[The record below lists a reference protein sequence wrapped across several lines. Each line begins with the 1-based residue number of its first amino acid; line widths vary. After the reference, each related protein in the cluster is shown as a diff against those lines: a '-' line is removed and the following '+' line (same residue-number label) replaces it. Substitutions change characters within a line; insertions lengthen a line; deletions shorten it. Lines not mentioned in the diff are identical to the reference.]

1 MHLAAESHVDRS
13 IDGPG
18 TFIDTNITGTYT
30 LLEAARAYWTAEGKP
45 DSFRFHHIS
54 TDEVFG
60 TLGDTGLFT
69 EETPYAPNSPYSA
82 SKAAS
87 DHLVRAWHETYGLP
101 VVLTNCSNNYGPYHF
116 PEKLIPVVILNALA
130 GKPIPVYGQGFETC
144 ATGFMSRITPT
155 PCCSSAKRGPW
166 AAATTSA
173 ATTSVA
179 TSTSCAPSA
188 PLLDERRPTGA
199 PHDRLIT
206 YVTDRP
212 GHDLRYAHRRRRA
225 SPRSWAGSPPSRS
238 RRGLARTVDWY
249 LANEAWWRALQAR
262 DGVGERLGKGGVGGM
277 VDAPQDQGRVRGMTR
292 FSASS
297 SSPPREGRRLLRQ
310 RFASEAETR
319 KVDVDWK
326 ATPYSR
332 IALVNRLAWA
342 RPESRYLE
350 IGCDDD
356 LLFHSVPLDKK
367 IGVDPIKGGTHRMT
381 SDDFFAA
388 NTDRYDIIFIDGLH
402 TYEQV
407 RHDVINAMGALA
419 PGGWIALHDMVPR
432 TWEEEH
438 VPRVSGAWTGD
449 VWKVAIELSR
459 SPGIEFHI
467 VMIDH
472 GVGLFQDDRH
482 HRGHAR

>member
-1 MHLAAESHVDRS
+1 
-13 IDGPG
+13 
-18 TFIDTNITGTYT
+18 
-30 LLEAARAYWTAEGKP
+30 
-45 DSFRFHHIS
+45 
-54 TDEVFG
+54 
-60 TLGDTGLFT
+60 
-69 EETPYAPNSPYSA
+69 
-82 SKAAS
+82 
-87 DHLVRAWHETYGLP
+87 
-101 VVLTNCSNNYGPYHF
+101 
-116 PEKLIPVVILNALA
+116 
-130 GKPIPVYGQGFETC
+130 
-144 ATGFMSRITPT
+144 
-155 PCCSSAKRGPW
+155 
-166 AAATTSA
+166 
-173 ATTSVA
+173 
-179 TSTSCAPSA
+179 
-188 PLLDERRPTGA
+188 
-199 PHDRLIT
+199 
-206 YVTDRP
+206 
-212 GHDLRYAHRRRRA
+212 
-225 SPRSWAGSPPSRS
+225 
-238 RRGLARTVDWY
+238 
-249 LANEAWWRALQAR
+249 
-262 DGVGERLGKGGVGGM
+262 M
-277 VDAPQDQGRVRGMTR
+277 VDAPKIRAGFGDDPLLSFEFLT
-292 FSASS
+292 
-297 SSPPREGRRLLRQ
+297 PEGRRLLRQ

-472 GVGLFQDDRH
+472 GVGLFRMTDTTAATLADLRADLTEAGFSRFLAEFDHLPKLDWDGATTWMRH
-482 HRGHAR
+482 R